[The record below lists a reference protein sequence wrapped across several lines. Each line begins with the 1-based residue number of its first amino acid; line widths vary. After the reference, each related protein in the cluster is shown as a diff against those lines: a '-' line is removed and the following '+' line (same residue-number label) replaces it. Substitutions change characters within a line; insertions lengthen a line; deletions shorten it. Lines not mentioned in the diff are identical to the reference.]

1 MEITFSDEKLKVL
14 CESAKERKRRLGEP
28 AAKNLKTRLDDLDA
42 AACME
47 EMRNLPGRWEELTGN
62 LAGYFSCRLDK
73 GLRLILRPKRQPP
86 PTKPDGG
93 LDWSLIDQVT
103 VTEVVDYHG

>member
-1 MEITFSDEKLKVL
+1 MEITFLDEKLKNL
-14 CESAKERKRRLGEP
+14 CENAKERKRHWGEP

-47 EMRNLPGRWEELTGN
+47 EMRNLPGRWEELSGK

-86 PTKPDGG
+86 PTKLDGG
-93 LDWSLIDQVT
+93 LDWFAIDQVT
-103 VTEVVDYHG
+103 VTEVVNYHV

>member
-1 MEITFSDEKLKVL
+1 MEITFADEKLKVL

-47 EMRNLPGRWEELTGN
+47 DMRNLPGRWEELTGN
-62 LAGYFSCRLDK
+62 RIGHFSCRLDK
-73 GLRLILRPKRQPP
+73 GLRLILRPERQPP

-93 LDWSLIDQVT
+93 MDWSAIDQVT